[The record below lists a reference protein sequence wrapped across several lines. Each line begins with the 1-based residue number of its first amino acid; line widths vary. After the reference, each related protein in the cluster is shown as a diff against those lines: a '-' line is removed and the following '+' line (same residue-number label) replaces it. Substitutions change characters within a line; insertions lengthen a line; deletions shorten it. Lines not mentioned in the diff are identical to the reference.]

1 MAPSSTFTLL
11 PLYSQ
16 LSRAALQDGPVTPT
30 SPCTVVYRVGIS
42 GTGPKLCPDIPEL
55 HRLVA
60 GSAGAGRPCIAYQL

>member
-1 MAPSSTFTLL
+1 MAPSSIFTLL

-30 SPCTVVYRVGIS
+30 SPCTVHRVGQL
-42 GTGPKLCPDIPEL
+42 GTGPELCPDIPEL
-55 HRLVA
+55 HCLVA